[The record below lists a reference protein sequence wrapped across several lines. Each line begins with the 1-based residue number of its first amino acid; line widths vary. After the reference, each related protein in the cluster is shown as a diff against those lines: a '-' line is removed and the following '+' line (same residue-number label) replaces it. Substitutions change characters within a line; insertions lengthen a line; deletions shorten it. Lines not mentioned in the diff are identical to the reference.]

1 MFNSNLHK
9 MPANFNSERRG
20 HPFKVFLTKEK
31 DIYKCSIDKLSMVY
45 SFFDDK
51 EVKIDGI
58 DTKFTVKKDDKLILT
73 INCTNKGLI
82 ITSASL
88 SIKTGLYQ
96 EEFEREP
103 CFPGD
108 EYYTGGGPPIVGD
121 PECLKSLDIRIALF
135 QEYTKGVLT
144 VTQFVRKHI
153 TRYGPGIQYNQ
164 L

>member
-1 MFNSNLHK
+1 

-31 DIYKCSIDKLSMVY
+31 SIYKCSIDKLSMVY
-45 SFFDDK
+45 SFFDEK
-51 EVKIDGI
+51 EVKISGI
-58 DTKFTVKKDDKLILT
+58 DKQFTVKDQDKLILT

-88 SIKTGLYQ
+88 SIKSGDFQSTPQ
-96 EEFEREP
+96 EED

-108 EYYTGGGPPIVGD
+108 GYYSYSVSMPK
-121 PECLKSLDIRIALF
+121 CLKSMDIEIANF
-135 QEYTKGVLT
+135 EEET
-144 VTQFVRKHI
+144 VNNEKILKVNQLIRKHI
-153 TRYGPGIQYNQ
+153 TKYGPGTRWNQ